1 MLLLEITTKNISDKE
16 AFKLYSD
23 LITPDNAALEKSKCK
38 SKDKRENTL
47 NVLKNLESVFTVLY
61 LHQKDVPKETRFER
75 SIEEGIKLR
84 RGRLDEIR
92 FYSNLIHYAF
102 CLG

>member
-1 MLLLEITTKNISDKE
+1 MEITTKKNSDKE

-75 SIEEGIKLR
+75 SIEEGI
-84 RGRLDEIR
+84 
-92 FYSNLIHYAF
+92 
-102 CLG
+102 